1 MILTPPHPTPSL
13 LHINIHPLLPQPTDD
28 FACFCIVLHAQGSI
42 WCIFG
47 CRPYPTPIQP
57 RAVLSCNLQ
66 YLVLPP
72 FKTCRKMNILMHF
85 LQATAEWCHSV
96 KMDPSRALVSSCFG
110 IVLYHRRK
118 TLCIWGGGSHPIP
131 TMYNTF

>member
-1 MILTPPHPTPSL
+1 ML
-13 LHINIHPLLPQPTDD
+13 LHR
-28 FACFCIVLHAQGSI
+28 FACTGQYLVH
-42 WCIFG
+42 FG
-47 CRPYPTPIQP
+47 VPPLSNPIPP
-57 RAVLSCNLQ
+57 RAGFYCDLQ
-66 YLVLPP
+66 YLVLPT
-72 FKTCRKMNILMHF
+72 FKTCRKMNILMHC

-118 TLCIWGGGSHPIP
+118 TLCILGGGSHPIP